1 MKIKNW
7 PKFQHFKDRRPPWIK
22 LYRDLLDDDEWFSL
36 PPISAKA
43 LVTIWLLASEDETK
57 QGILPPM
64 KKIAFRLRMSEK
76 SLESIIS
83 DLSHWLI
90 QDDITPISTCHQ
102 LGPSE
107 TEAYT
112 KERETDVFEVFWK
125 AYPKKVGKKEAC
137 KAWEK
142 AKDKPALVDMI
153 QAIDNAKKSEQW
165 TKDNGQF
172 IPNPSTWLNQGRW
185 ADEPMKGL
193 PNGHAKIPPFPG
205 PDDPIGRGQWRRAY
219 GDPAHPKILGT

>member
-1 MKIKNW
+1 MKIKDW
-7 PKFQHFKDRRPPWIK
+7 KKFQHFKDRRPPWIK

-43 LVTIWLLASEDETK
+43 LVTLWLLASEDETK
-57 QGILPPM
+57 QGVLPPF

-76 SLESIIS
+76 SLQSIVS

-90 QDDITPISTCHQ
+90 QDDINEISNCHQ

-112 KERETDVFEVFWK
+112 KERETYKAETETNTAGVVISEFETFWTH
-125 AYPKKVGKKEAC
+125 YPKKIGKKEAL

-142 AKDKPALVDMI
+142 AKDKPLIGAILLILVM
-153 QAIDNAKKSEQW
+153 AKASDQW

-172 IPNPSTWLNQGRW
+172 IPNPATWINQGRW
-185 ADEPMKGL
+185 ADEPIKKPLTTMEAFLNRKDHDEPL
-193 PNGHAKIPPFPG
+193 RI
-205 PDDPIGRGQWRRAY
+205 R
-219 GDPAHPKILGT
+219 